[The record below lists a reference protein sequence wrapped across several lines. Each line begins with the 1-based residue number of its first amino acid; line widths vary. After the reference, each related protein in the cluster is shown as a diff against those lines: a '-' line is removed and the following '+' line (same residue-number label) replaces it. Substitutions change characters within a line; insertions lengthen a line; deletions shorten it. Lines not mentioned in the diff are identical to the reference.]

1 MPPEAGFS
9 FAGISVTNAFVV
21 SMRPEIEA
29 ALCSAVRVSLGRI
42 DDASL
47 QQLLVFAGSY
57 VEPFI
62 PAAFLDYLDDSKRLP
77 GRRCWGAAVS
87 GNRLSADGCDGT
99 SLRLLFHRVGNDD
112 ISLLDFSFFRAA
124 EPARDRRE
132 VSH

>member
-1 MPPEAGFS
+1 MLPEAGFS

-21 SMRPEIEA
+21 SMRPVEA

-47 QQLLVFAGSY
+47 QQVLVFVGSS

-62 PAAFLDYLDDSKRLP
+62 PAAFLDFLDNQSAFLASVVGGLP
-77 GRRCWGAAVS
+77 CRKTPQCRTAATVPSCGFSFAVS
-87 GNRLSADGCDGT
+87 RMMISPFLIFF
-99 SLRLLFHRVGNDD
+99 LRV
-112 ISLLDFSFFRAA
+112 A

-132 VSH
+132 VSP